1 MMPRNT
7 QFYLSPACTELSACL
22 LLTRL
27 FRVEGWECQDQ
38 PSLKSFHRTE
48 PDGQMVGLKMT
59 SRPTAILSPFL
70 SIYVIMFLFFINFEC
85 SLVSALVV

>member
-22 LLTRL
+22 LLTSL

-38 PSLKSFHRTE
+38 PSLKSLHRTE

-59 SRPTAILSPFL
+59 SRPTAILSPFYM
-70 SIYVIMFLFFINFEC
+70 SMFLFFINFEC